1 MVEAGRRDWEN
12 EASPILAVDE
22 GRSGI
27 EINEGDESSGESLED
42 SPERSRART
51 LVIEILRE

>member
-1 MVEAGRRDWEN
+1 M
-12 EASPILAVDE
+12 SPFLAVDE

-27 EINEGDESSGESLED
+27 ETNEGDESSGESLKD
-42 SPERSRART
+42 SSGRSRART